1 MGLLERIDLTRP
13 ELAGAV
19 LFVIEI
25 TNAITLLIARFTDQ
39 PGEDAAR
46 VERVGN
52 TRIRV
57 MAIEGEDVVLGD
69 RAPMDIAGRADLAPA
84 LDAGEEPF
92 DARPVS
98 ADSVAVYFIFM
109 DHQAAEFVPHPDSF
123 HISPETFM
131 IGDPATVGVLAIDR
145 HQVFRARDDEYV
157 RIDGVEIPG

>member
-52 TRIRV
+52 TRIRI
-57 MAIEGEDVVLGD
+57 MAVEGEDVVLGD
-69 RAPMDIAGRADLAPA
+69 RTPMDIAGRADLAPA

-92 DARPVS
+92 DAWPI
-98 ADSVAVYFIFM
+98 APHAVTVEVVFVH
-109 DHQAAEFVPHPDSF
+109 DEAAGWIPHP
-123 HISPETFM
+123 EAVRVTLKTLAA
-131 IGDPATVGVLAIDR
+131 GDPGTVRVLPIDR
-145 HQVFRARDDEYV
+145 HQIFGTREDEDIG
-157 RIDGVEIPG
+157 IDSVE